1 MSSIIELRAF
11 MDLADLFRERNW
23 PSPLEVDI
31 PGEMTGAQL
40 LAMLDIPPEKVE
52 VVFVNGRAFTSRMAV
67 LTGGDR
73 VALVPPGVPGTYR
86 VLLGFKKLD

>member
-1 MSSIIELRAF
+1 MSPMIELRGF
-11 MDLADLFRERNW
+11 MGLADLFRERSW

-31 PGEMTGAQL
+31 QGEMTGEQL

-52 VVFVNGRAFTSRMAV
+52 VVFVNGKAFTPPVAV

-73 VALVPPGVPGTYR
+73 VALVPPGMPGPYR

>member
-1 MSSIIELRAF
+1 MIELRAF

-31 PGEMTGAQL
+31 QEEMTGVQL

-52 VVFVNGRAFTSRMAV
+52 VVFVYGKAFNPPMAV
-67 LTGGDR
+67 VTGGDR
-73 VALVPPGVPGTYR
+73 VALVPPEVPGPYR
-86 VLLGFKKLD
+86 ALLGFKEMG